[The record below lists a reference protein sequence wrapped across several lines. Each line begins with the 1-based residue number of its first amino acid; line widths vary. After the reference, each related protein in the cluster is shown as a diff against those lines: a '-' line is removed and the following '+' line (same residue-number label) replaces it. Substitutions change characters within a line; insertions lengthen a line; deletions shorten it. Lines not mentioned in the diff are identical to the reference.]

1 MRFLNRK
8 SVSERGGFPKI
19 LKDRYG
25 LSENTQARIHRNIGE
40 IYYKRGQNSKAIEH
54 FEIAVSLNP
63 KVGVKRLLDK
73 LKMES

>member
-1 MRFLNRK
+1 LYDE
-8 SVSERGGFPKI
+8 VI
-19 LKDRYG
+19 DLLKRALDKG
-25 LSENTQARIHRNIGE
+25 VSENTQARIHRNIGE